1 MCPQPANF
9 EHKTARIM
17 DRKCITD
24 ATLGRICR
32 YPDSLVCTIHGPYDL
47 LQAVLAGRG

>member
-1 MCPQPANF
+1 MNKIKKKKKKQ
-9 EHKTARIM
+9 
-17 DRKCITD
+17 D

-32 YPDSLVCTIHGPYDL
+32 YPDLLVCTIHGPYDL